1 MRALKNKKAAGPDEI
16 TAELLN
22 GAGTIAQKTTTLI
35 KRVWSEGT
43 VPQAMK
49 HANII
54 LIPKTTPP
62 TSNADDQRPISL
74 LNMWY
79 KILDRIVKN
88 RIEKDINQYNMISDE

>member
-1 MRALKNKKAAGPDEI
+1 
-16 TAELLN
+16 
-22 GAGTIAQKTTTLI
+22 
-35 KRVWSEGT
+35 
-43 VPQAMK
+43 MK

-62 TSNADDQRPISL
+62 TSNPDEQRPISL

-88 RIEKDINQYNMISDE
+88 RIENDIKRFNIISDEQAGFRAGKA

>member
-1 MRALKNKKAAGPDEI
+1 M
-16 TAELLN
+16 
-22 GAGTIAQKTTTLI
+22 TITLI
-35 KRVWSEGT
+35 QRVWSEGI

-62 TSNADDQRPISL
+62 TCNPDEQRPISL

-88 RIEKDINQYNMISDE
+88 RIEHDIKRLNIISDEQAGFRAGKA